1 MIDSGIDSMKKKG
14 SGEKSLERGKK
25 KDRDRRGDRK
35 MLLAH
40 SEHQEEKSEK
50 MEVEVTNLDLKSEVV
65 PKLNPYRPPRRL
77 SIALHVK
84 I

>member
-50 MEVEVTNLDLKSEVV
+50 
-65 PKLNPYRPPRRL
+65 RRR
-77 SIALHVK
+77 
-84 I
+84 